1 MGALAAALAE
11 RKSGDVY
18 ARWLELLNFGA
29 KSKAGPPVTL
39 LTAFRVSAAFACL
52 RAIAQ
57 GCAQVPFKLYQDYE
71 DAGLARK
78 RVARDHPVYDVV
90 TAKPNAWQTAFEF
103 RETQALHA
111 AMGNAYAF
119 KGMYRGK
126 VAELIL
132 LNPAQVK
139 VEQKPDW
146 TITYKVTGRNGEQRE
161 IDPGLIW
168 HIRGP
173 SWDGFLGIDI
183 LNVAR
188 DALGLAVA
196 LEDSQSSLHANG
208 VRPSGVYS
216 VEGTLNTQQHKELTA
231 WLKQQAGAKA
241 GAPMILDRN
250 AKWLQQSMS
259 GREAQHKEVRDQQV
273 EEVCRFF
280 GILPIVIG
288 YSGDKANTYA
298 SAEAMFAAHR
308 VQSLAPWWTRIET
321 SADVN
326 LLTDQERAKGYY
338 FKHVANGLLLASAK
352 DQAEY
357 LAKALGSG
365 GAPAWMTQ
373 DEARGLLDL
382 DPFGGAAA
390 QLPERLVAAAAP
402 APKQDT

>member
-1 MGALAAALAE
+1 MGFLAAAVAD
-11 RKSGDVY
+11 RKANDVY
-18 ARWLELLNFGA
+18 SRWLELLNFGA
-29 KSKAGPPVTL
+29 KSKAGPSITL
-39 LTAFRVSAAFACL
+39 VTAFRVSAAFACL
-52 RAIAQ
+52 RAISQ
-57 GCAQVPFKLYQDYE
+57 GAAQVPFKLFQDYE
-71 DAGLARK
+71 EDGLARK
-78 RVARDHPVYDVV
+78 RVAREHAVYDVV
-90 TAKPNAWQTAFEF
+90 TAKPNKWQTAFEF

-111 AMGNAYAF
+111 AMGNSYAF
-119 KGMYRGK
+119 KNIYRGK

-132 LNPAQVK
+132 LNPAQVRA
-139 VEQKPDW
+139 EQKPDW
-146 TITYKVTGRNGEQRE
+146 SITYKVTGKNGEQRE

-173 SWDGFLGIDI
+173 SWDGFLGIDV
-183 LNVAR
+183 LNIAR

-216 VEGTLNTQQHKELTA
+216 VDGTLSQQQHKDLA
-231 WLKQQAGAKA
+231 NWLKEQAGAKA
-241 GAPMILDRN
+241 GTPMVLDRG
-250 AKWLQQSMS
+250 AKWLSQTMT
-259 GREAQHKEVRDQQV
+259 GRDAQHKEVRDQQV

-280 GILPIVIG
+280 GVLPIVIG

-308 VQSLAPWWTRIET
+308 VQCLAPWWTRIET
-321 SADVN
+321 SADIN
-326 LLTDQERAKGYY
+326 LLTDEERKKGYY

-373 DEARGLLDL
+373 DEARGLIEL
-382 DPFGGAAA
+382 DPFGGKAA
-390 QLPERLVAAAAP
+390 QLPERLAAVQP
-402 APKQDT
+402 PKQDP